1 MIMSKFSVSFY
12 LTVASASLMG
22 VCSFVLASGSTQVLS
37 GSQEINDPLL
47 SQDKENFKPSLNV
60 PRKGKIDIGEKA
72 DHAKKNGPHLE
83 SKKTERPEVGKLKL
97 GSLNS
102 QFANIGN
109 VNKKKQ
115 NVIKGNIYG
124 PHGMNLLQLAQNL
137 NAFIAIR
144 DCSTFTIEGVIA
156 GGAGKDFHIKYKS
169 SKIPIAG
176 LRGRIPVK
184 NKHSKK
190 LDPAA
195 DSDMYIN
202 ITSKKDL
209 PDTPYATALAETRLN
224 NYRCYL
230 YDKTGNDNFIGDVDD
245 ADKIDDYFV
254 YRCDNNGSDYWINS
268 KGRNVTLTDQDM
280 EKIQPVYVLSA
291 KTPISQG
298 DLSKVAN
305 SLGMKRIV
313 PINVPDDIHD
323 QINTIAGVTDVL
335 QDKPHGVEDRLT
347 GDVVRLNYSLLST
360 YKMLNDK
367 KCKVYMSPGALSALK
382 QARSVENSRASNVSY
397 QCCEKANPTQ
407 CEWRDSKGQKV
418 IDAKLLE
425 SFAAYVPVEIIAEE
439 RSIIPDYDTAV
450 VRTIGYDFPKEY
462 DPAGEL
468 GFVNQE
474 DRNIFEY
481 LKKATDGMVFHGADA
496 DNPVGFLFEMSEES
510 PYTTFAPALPD
521 DETSDAKVHS
531 SKDPVEFIN
540 LVNRYRKAGYN
551 VILNPRTGVLLRYDE
566 TSQQFMYDSGVMIA
580 GTDKP
585 NEKHWY
591 ASEDKNAI
599 VNFGAIETG
608 LKMASSEDQK
618 SLKSFLNNIYSLQ
631 KLIAMVSFEPPLQK
645 NDQTGARTSFCSFDS
660 QQACNASNIK
670 TYHFGLI
677 DQVVNNITSGEATKM
692 RQIKNL
698 LPGSNQSEKL
708 QAYITNLL
716 NTVNVYKQK
725 HGVTSA
731 DATSKEKK

>member
-1 MIMSKFSVSFY
+1 MSMMKFSLSLY
-12 LTVASASLMG
+12 LTVASSLIMN
-22 VCSFVLASGSTQVLS
+22 VCFADKNSSLEKSNLGLS
-37 GSQEINDPLL
+37 AE
-47 SQDKENFKPSLNV
+47 DKAAL
-60 PRKGKIDIGEKA
+60 
-72 DHAKKNGPHLE
+72 
-83 SKKTERPEVGKLKL
+83 KLKR
-97 GSLNS
+97 NS
-102 QFANIGN
+102 RA
-109 VNKKKQ
+109 VNSNFDVINRSNQKKQ
-115 NVIKGNIYG
+115 TVIKGNIYG

-156 GGAGKDFHIKYKS
+156 GGSGKDFHIKYKS

-195 DSDMYIN
+195 DADMYIN

-230 YDKTGNDNFIGDVDD
+230 YDKTGNDDFIGDVYD

-254 YRCDNNGSDYWINS
+254 YRCDNKGSEYWINS
-268 KGRNVTLTDQDM
+268 KGRNVTLTDQEV

-291 KTPISQG
+291 KTPISQD

-323 QINTIAGVTDVL
+323 QTNTIAGVIDVL
-335 QDKPHGVEDRLT
+335 QDKSHEAEDRLT

-367 KCKVYMSPGALSALK
+367 KCKVYMSPGDLAALK
-382 QARSVENSRASNVSY
+382 QTRSGENARSSNVSY
-397 QCCEKANPTQ
+397 QCCEKTKPTQ

-510 PYTTFAPALPD
+510 PYTIFAPALPD
-521 DETSDAKVHS
+521 DETQDSKVHS

-566 TSQQFMYDSGVMIA
+566 TSQQFMYGSGVMFA
-580 GTDKP
+580 GSVKP
-585 NEKHWY
+585 HEKHWH
-591 ASEDKNAI
+591 ASTDKDAI
-599 VNFGAIETG
+599 INFGVIETG
-608 LKMASSEDQK
+608 LKKVSPEVQK

-631 KLIAMVSFEPPLQK
+631 KMIAMVSFEPPLQK
-645 NDQTGARTSFCSFDS
+645 NDQTGERTSFCSFDS
-660 QQACNASNIK
+660 QQVCNSSNIK
-670 TYHFGLI
+670 RYHFGLI
-677 DQVVNNITSGEATKM
+677 DRAVNNITSGESAKIQ
-692 RQIKNL
+692 QIKNM
-698 LPGSNQSEKL
+698 LPDSNQAEKL

-725 HGVTSA
+725 NGMTSA
-731 DATSKEKK
+731 DATPK